1 MSDYD
6 NTNSGA
12 LFKNN
17 RKEEGSNQPDMTG
30 VLDVEGTDYRVSAW
44 SNESKA
50 GTKYL
55 SLRVTEKQEYD
66 GDAGQKDSKREADAP
81 PF

>member
-17 RKEEGSNQPDMTG
+17 TKEEGDNRPDMTG
-30 VLDVEGTDYRVSAW
+30 VVDVEGKEYRVSAW
-44 SNESKA
+44 SNTSKN
-50 GTKYL
+50 GMKYL
-55 SLRVTEKQEYD
+55 SLKVSEKQD
-66 GDAGQKDSKREADAP
+66 GQQMQSQKNDEEM

>member
-12 LFKNN
+12 LFTNN
-17 RKEEGSNQPDMTG
+17 TKEEGDNRPNMTG
-30 VLDVEGTDYRVSAW
+30 LVNVEGKDYRISAW
-44 SNESKA
+44 SNTSQK
-50 GTKYL
+50 GMKYL
-55 SLRVTEKQEYD
+55 SLKIQEKQDESSQSTPS
-66 GDAGQKDSKREADAP
+66 GDV

>member
-17 RKEEGSNQPDMTG
+17 TKEEGDNRPDMTG
-30 VLDVEGTDYRVSAW
+30 GVDVEGKEYRVSAW
-44 SNESKA
+44 SNTSKN
-50 GTKYL
+50 GMKYL
-55 SLRVTEKQEYD
+55 SLKVSEKQE
-66 GDAGQKDSKREADAP
+66 GQQMQSQKNDEEM

>member
-17 RKEEGSNQPDMTG
+17 RKEQGSNQPDMTG

-50 GTKYL
+50 GTNYL
-55 SLRVTEKQEYD
+55 SLRVTEKQESD
-66 GDAGQKDSKREADAP
+66 GDT
-81 PF
+81 

>member
-17 RKEEGSNQPDMTG
+17 TKEEGDNRPDMTG
-30 VLDVEGTDYRVSAW
+30 VVNVDGKEWRLSAW
-44 SNESKA
+44 SNTSKS
-50 GTKYL
+50 GMKYL
-55 SLRVTEKQEYD
+55 SIKVSEKQE
-66 GDAGQKDSKREADAP
+66 GQKQDQQQPQENDM

>member
-17 RKEEGSNQPDMTG
+17 TKEEGDNRPDMTG
-30 VLDVEGTDYRVSAW
+30 VVDVEGKEYRVSAW
-44 SNESKA
+44 SNTSKN
-50 GTKYL
+50 GMKYL
-55 SLRVTEKQEYD
+55 SLKVSEKQD
-66 GDAGQKDSKREADAP
+66 GQQVQSQKNDEEM

>member
-17 RKEEGSNQPDMTG
+17 TKEEGDNRPDMTG
-30 VLDVEGTDYRVSAW
+30 VVDVEGKEYRVSAW
-44 SNESKA
+44 SNSSKN
-50 GTKYL
+50 GMKYL
-55 SLRVTEKQEYD
+55 SLKVSEKQD
-66 GDAGQKDSKREADAP
+66 GQQMQSQKNDEEM

>member
-17 RKEEGSNQPDMTG
+17 TKEEGDNRPDMTG
-30 VLDVEGTDYRVSAW
+30 VVDVEGKEYRVSAW
-44 SNESKA
+44 SNTSKN
-50 GTKYL
+50 GMKYL
-55 SLRVTEKQEYD
+55 SLKVSEKQE
-66 GDAGQKDSKREADAP
+66 GQQMQSQKNDEEM

>member
-12 LFKNN
+12 LFPNN
-17 RKEEGSNQPDMTG
+17 TKEEGDNRPNMTG
-30 VLDVEGTDYRVSAW
+30 VVNVEGKEYRLSAW
-44 SNESKA
+44 SNTSKN
-50 GTKYL
+50 GMKYL
-55 SLRVTEKQEYD
+55 SLKVSEKQEES
-66 GDAGQKDSKREADAP
+66 QKQQSDDV

>member
-17 RKEEGSNQPDMTG
+17 RKEQGSNQPDMTG

-50 GTKYL
+50 GTNYL
-55 SLRVTEKQEYD
+55 SLRVTEKQESD
-66 GDAGQKDSKREADAP
+66 GDTEQKDSTREADAP

>member
-17 RKEEGSNQPDMTG
+17 TKEEGDSRPDMTG
-30 VLDVEGTDYRVSAW
+30 VVDVNGKEYRLSAW
-44 SNESKA
+44 SNTSSK
-50 GTKYL
+50 GMKYL
-55 SLRVTEKQEYD
+55 SLRVSEKLEESQKQPS
-66 GDAGQKDSKREADAP
+66 GDV

>member
-17 RKEEGSNQPDMTG
+17 RKEQGSNQPDMTG

-55 SLRVTEKQEYD
+55 SLRVTEKQESD
-66 GDAGQKDSKREADAP
+66 GDVEQKDSKRAADAP

>member
-17 RKEEGSNQPDMTG
+17 TKEEGDNRPDMTG
-30 VLDVEGTDYRVSAW
+30 LVNIEGKEWRLSAW
-44 SNESKA
+44 SNTSKA
-50 GTKYL
+50 GMKYL
-55 SLRVTEKQEYD
+55 SIKVSEKQENQKQD
-66 GDAGQKDSKREADAP
+66 QQQPEGDMP
-81 PF
+81 I

>member
-17 RKEEGSNQPDMTG
+17 TKEEGDNRPDMTWLVNVDG
-30 VLDVEGTDYRVSAW
+30 KEWRLSAW
-44 SNESKA
+44 SNLSKA
-50 GTKYL
+50 GMKYL
-55 SLRVTEKQEYD
+55 SLKVSEKQEN
-66 GDAGQKDSKREADAP
+66 QKQDQQQPEDDM

>member
-17 RKEEGSNQPDMTG
+17 TKEEGDNRPDMTG
-30 VLDVEGTDYRVSAW
+30 VVDVEGKEYRVSAW
-44 SNESKA
+44 SNTSSK
-50 GTKYL
+50 GMKYL
-55 SLRVTEKQEYD
+55 SLKVSEKQD
-66 GDAGQKDSKREADAP
+66 GQQVQSQKNDEEM

>member
-17 RKEEGSNQPDMTG
+17 RKEQGSNQPDMTG

-50 GTKYL
+50 GTNYL
-55 SLRVTEKQEYD
+55 SLRVTEKQESD
-66 GDAGQKDSKREADAP
+66 GDTEQKDSKREADAP

>member
-17 RKEEGSNQPDMTG
+17 TKEEGDNRPDMTG
-30 VLDVEGTDYRVSAW
+30 VVDVEGKEYRVSAW
-44 SNESKA
+44 STTSKN
-50 GTKYL
+50 GMKYL
-55 SLRVTEKQEYD
+55 SLKVSEKQD
-66 GDAGQKDSKREADAP
+66 GQQMQSQKNDEEM

>member
-17 RKEEGSNQPDMTG
+17 TKEEGDNRPDMTG
-30 VLDVEGTDYRVSAW
+30 VVNVDGKEWRLSAW
-44 SNESKA
+44 QNTSKS
-50 GTKYL
+50 GMKYL
-55 SLRVTEKQEYD
+55 SLKVSEKQD
-66 GDAGQKDSKREADAP
+66 GQKQDQQQPQDDM